1 MEVHLMQPTYP
12 NYSQYEGQRAV
23 FNANGK
29 KMIRVNTDWV
39 SESYK
44 EVIRQLM
51 LSEKILID
59 EKPAKLNTK
68 NTELFKSINTHM
80 INYQLEFEFAYD
92 VINSVV

>member
-1 MEVHLMQPTYP
+1 MQSRYP
-12 NYSQYEGQRAV
+12 NYSTLEGQRAV

-39 SESYK
+39 NENYK
-44 EVIRQLM
+44 EVIQQLM
-51 LSEKILID
+51 VSERILINK
-59 EKPAKLNTK
+59 KPAKLNTK

-92 VINSVV
+92 IINSVV

>member
-1 MEVHLMQPTYP
+1 
-12 NYSQYEGQRAV
+12 
-23 FNANGK
+23 
-29 KMIRVNTDWV
+29 MIRVNTDWV

-68 NTELFKSINTHM
+68 NTELFKSINTKL
-80 INYQLEFEFAYD
+80 INYQLEFDFAYD

>member
-1 MEVHLMQPTYP
+1 
-12 NYSQYEGQRAV
+12 
-23 FNANGK
+23 
-29 KMIRVNTDWV
+29 
-39 SESYK
+39 
-44 EVIRQLM
+44 